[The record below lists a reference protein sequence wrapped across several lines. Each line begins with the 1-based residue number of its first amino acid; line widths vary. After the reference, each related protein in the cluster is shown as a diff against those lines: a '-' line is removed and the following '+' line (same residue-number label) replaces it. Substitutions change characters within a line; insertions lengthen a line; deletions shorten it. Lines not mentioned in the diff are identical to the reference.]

1 MSIAERLE
9 QKAKGELMIEA
20 QTLPYERD
28 LFTPTLSKETLDFHY
43 DKHHLGYV
51 KKLNNLISS
60 TQYKNKI
67 LESIIKESNK
77 LGDEAIYNNAA
88 QIWNHDFYW
97 SSLAIKSGM
106 SDTISSLIKQDFKSL
121 ENFNDKVVEEGMLL
135 FGSGWLWLVQ
145 DKNTKKLRLIT
156 TSNAGN
162 PLTSDLIPILT
173 IDLWEHAYYIDYR
186 NDRKS
191 YLTKIVRYL
200 NWDFADK
207 NLIN

>member
-1 MSIAERLE
+1 
-9 QKAKGELMIEA
+9 MIEA

-28 LFTPTLSKETLDFHY
+28 LFARTLSKETLDFHY

-51 KKLNNLISS
+51 KKLNNLIAS
-60 TQYKNKI
+60 TKYENEP
-67 LESIIKESNK
+67 LENIIKESYK
-77 LGDEAIYNNAA
+77 LQEKAIYNNAA

-97 SSLAIKSGM
+97 NSLAVKSDM
-106 SDTISSLIKQDFKSL
+106 PNSVSSLIKQDFKSL
-121 ENFNDKVVEEGMLL
+121 ENFNNKVIEEGMLL

-145 DKNTKKLRLIT
+145 DKNTKKLSLIT
-156 TSNAGN
+156 TSNADN
-162 PLTSDLIPILT
+162 PLTLDLIPILT

-191 YLTKIVRYL
+191 YLTKIVGYL

>member
-1 MSIAERLE
+1 
-9 QKAKGELMIEA
+9 MIEA

-51 KKLNNLISS
+51 KKLNNLIAS
-60 TQYKNKI
+60 TKYEKES
-67 LESIIKESNK
+67 LENIIKESYK
-77 LGDEAIYNNAA
+77 LQEKAIYNNAA

-97 SSLAIKSGM
+97 NSLAVKSDIP
-106 SDTISSLIKQDFKSL
+106 SSVSSLIKQDFQSL
-121 ENFNDKVVEEGMLL
+121 ENFNNKVIEEGMLL

-145 DKNTKKLRLIT
+145 DKNTRKLTLIA
-156 TSNAGN
+156 TSNADN
-162 PLTSDLIPILT
+162 PLTLDLIPILT

-186 NDRKS
+186 NDRKA
-191 YLTKIVRYL
+191 YLTKIVKYL
-200 NWDFADK
+200 NWNFANK

>member
-1 MSIAERLE
+1 
-9 QKAKGELMIEA
+9 MIEA

-51 KKLNNLISS
+51 KKLNNLIAS
-60 TQYKNKI
+60 TKYEKES
-67 LESIIKESNK
+67 LENIIKESYK
-77 LGDEAIYNNAA
+77 LQEKAIYNNAA

-97 SSLAIKSGM
+97 NSLVVKSDM
-106 SDTISSLIKQDFKSL
+106 PNSVSSLIKQDFKSL
-121 ENFNDKVVEEGMLL
+121 ENFNTKVIEEGMLL

-145 DKNTKKLRLIT
+145 DKNTNKLSLIA
-156 TSNAGN
+156 TSNADN

-186 NDRKS
+186 NDRKA
-191 YLTKIVRYL
+191 YLTKIVKYL
-200 NWDFADK
+200 NWDFANK

>member
-1 MSIAERLE
+1 
-9 QKAKGELMIEA
+9 MIEA
-20 QTLPYERD
+20 QTLPYQRD

-60 TQYKNKI
+60 TQYKNKA
-67 LESIIKESNK
+67 LENIIKESHK

-97 SSLAIKSGM
+97 NSLAIKSDM
-106 SDTISSLIKQDFKSL
+106 SDSISSLIKQDFKSL
-121 ENFNDKVVEEGMLL
+121 ENFNDKVIEEGMLL

-191 YLTKIVRYL
+191 YLTKIVGYL

>member
-1 MSIAERLE
+1 
-9 QKAKGELMIEA
+9 MIKA

-51 KKLNNLISS
+51 KKLNNLIAS
-60 TQYKNKI
+60 TKYEK
-67 LESIIKESNK
+67 ESLANIIKESYK
-77 LGDEAIYNNAA
+77 LEEKAIYNNAA

-97 SSLAIKSGM
+97 NSLALKSDMPNSVSSLV
-106 SDTISSLIKQDFKSL
+106 KQDFKSL
-121 ENFNDKVVEEGMLL
+121 ENFNNKVIEEGMLL

-145 DKNTKKLRLIT
+145 DKNTRKLTLVI
-156 TSNAGN
+156 TSNADN
-162 PLTSDLIPILT
+162 PLTLDLIPILT

-186 NDRKS
+186 NDRKA
-191 YLTKIVRYL
+191 YLTKIVEYL
-200 NWDFADK
+200 NWDFANK

>member
-1 MSIAERLE
+1 
-9 QKAKGELMIEA
+9 MIKA

-51 KKLNNLISS
+51 KKLNNLIAS
-60 TQYKNKI
+60 TKYEK
-67 LESIIKESNK
+67 ESLANIIKESYK
-77 LGDEAIYNNAA
+77 LEEKAIYNNAA

-97 SSLAIKSGM
+97 SSLAIKSDM
-106 SDTISSLIKQDFKSL
+106 PNSVSSLVKQDFKSL
-121 ENFNDKVVEEGMLL
+121 ENFNNKVIEEGMLL

-145 DKNTKKLRLIT
+145 DKNTRKLTLVI
-156 TSNAGN
+156 TSNADN
-162 PLTSDLIPILT
+162 PLTLDLIPILT

-186 NDRKS
+186 NDRKA
-191 YLTKIVRYL
+191 YLTKIVEYL
-200 NWDFADK
+200 NWDFANK